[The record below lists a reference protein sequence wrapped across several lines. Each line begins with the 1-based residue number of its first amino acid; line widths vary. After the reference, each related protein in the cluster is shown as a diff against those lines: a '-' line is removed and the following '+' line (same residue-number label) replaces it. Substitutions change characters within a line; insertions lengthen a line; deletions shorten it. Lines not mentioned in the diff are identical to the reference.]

1 MNMHDRLIDE
11 NPACGF
17 VRLGLDVRSR
27 VIVLGLGATGLSTVR
42 FLRCHG
48 FECAVMDSRLAPP
61 GLQELREAFPDVPL
75 FLGDFSRSALAAAT
89 HLVVSP
95 GLSLD
100 LAEIRESHR
109 CGVRVFG
116 DLDLFACCVRAP
128 VVAITGANGKS
139 TVTTLVGLMAKA
151 AGVNAAVGGN
161 LGTPMLDLLD
171 AAAALYVLELS
182 SFQLERS
189 ELLEADV
196 ATVLNI
202 SPDHMDRYP
211 DLASYAE
218 AKRRVFRGEG
228 LMVLN
233 QDDPL
238 VAAMYRPGRRVAR
251 FGLGSGD
258 ELDYSLARCEGRAWL
273 LAKGVPLLPA
283 DEVRIK
289 GRHNLANALAAVAIA
304 DACGFDRQAVVGVL
318 RTFPG
323 LDHRMQWVAD
333 IGGVAYVNDSK
344 ATNVGACIAAL
355 SGLEGKVV
363 LIAGGDGK
371 GADFSSLVP
380 VAAEKLRAAV
390 LMGRDGPLID
400 EVLKGVVP
408 TIRVKTMFEAVRAA
422 RGVAQS
428 GDTVLLAP
436 ACASLDQ
443 YEDYQERG
451 RDFAAT
457 VRSLA

>member
-1 MNMHDRLIDE
+1 MNDCVAVEMTPCE
-11 NPACGF
+11 FSA
-17 VRLGLDVRSR
+17 LGLDHRAR
-27 VIVLGLGATGLSTVR
+27 VLVLGLGTTGLSTVR
-42 FLRCHG
+42 FLRGQG
-48 FECAVMDSRLAPP
+48 FQCAVMDSRIKPP
-61 GLQELREAFPDVPL
+61 GLDELREAFPDVPL
-75 FLGDFSRSALAAAT
+75 FLGEFSPDALRAAT
-89 HLVVSP
+89 HLAVSP
-95 GLSLD
+95 GISLELD
-100 LAEIRESHR
+100 AIREAR
-109 CGVRVFG
+109 QRGVRVVG
-116 DLDLFACCVRAP
+116 DLDLFACCARAP

-151 AGVNAAVGGN
+151 SGVRAAVGGN
-161 LGTPMLDLLD
+161 LGTAMLDLLD
-171 AAAALYVLELS
+171 ARPELYVLELS

-189 ELLEADV
+189 ELFRADV

-211 DLASYAE
+211 DLAAYAE
-218 AKRRVFRGEG
+218 AKRRVFLGEG

-233 QDDPL
+233 RDDVR
-238 VAAMYRPGRRVAR
+238 VADMYRTGRRAVW
-251 FGLGSGD
+251 FGLGGEKD
-258 ELDYSLARCEGRAWL
+258 LDYTTGFCDSRTWILAQRD
-273 LAKGVPLLPA
+273 PLLPA

-289 GRHNLANALAAVAIA
+289 GRHNLANVLAAVAIA
-304 DACGFDRQAVVGVL
+304 DACKFDRAAVVQVL

-355 SGLEGKVV
+355 SGLDGRAV

-371 GADFSSLVP
+371 GADFSELAP

-390 LMGRDGPLID
+390 LLGRDGPLL
-400 EVLKGVVP
+400 EQVLKDVVA
-408 TIRVKTMFEAVRAA
+408 TIRVNTMFEAVRAA
-422 RGVAQS
+422 REVAQR

-443 YEDYQERG
+443 YKDYQERG

-457 VRSLA
+457 VRSLS